1 MSLFPSR
8 YFECFQVIFKRV
20 SFFNLVPFNDCRYD
34 FSMRP
39 AKNEETNRRL
49 NKHVWPECEFT
60 AAQWLKDKPNTPFQ
74 ALPLL
79 EGVPG
84 VKGPICQSRAITRHC
99 ARIAG
104 IDGETGKG

>member
-1 MSLFPSR
+1 
-8 YFECFQVIFKRV
+8 
-20 SFFNLVPFNDCRYD
+20 
-34 FSMRP
+34 MRP

-60 AAQWLKDKPNTPFQ
+60 AAEWLRDKPNTPFQ

-104 IDGETGKG
+104 IDGETGKGSQLYTSIGWTTYDCNNLNNRDQI

>member
-1 MSLFPSR
+1 
-8 YFECFQVIFKRV
+8 
-20 SFFNLVPFNDCRYD
+20 
-34 FSMRP
+34 MRP

-79 EGVPG
+79 EGVPD

-104 IDGETGKG
+104 IDGETGRGSTLAPSSVCAYSLLTPNHANYKL